1 LRYGLL
7 GEKLSH
13 SFSPKIHSMLGNTD
27 YGLFSVAREELDS
40 FMRESSFEAINV
52 TIPYKQSVI
61 PYLYS
66 ISEKAES
73 IGSVNTVVR
82 DREGRLHGYNTDYTG
97 LRYMLERG
105 GISLRGKKVLILGS
119 GGTSLTARAAAAD
132 MGAGSVTIISRRGE
146 DNYENIS
153 RHRDAE
159 VIINTTPVGMYPK
172 NGEALIS
179 LSEFPRLKAVADV
192 IYNPF
197 YSELLLEARKKGIK
211 YANGLSMLV
220 AQAVAA
226 DSIFFSEERGAALP
240 KEEPELSAEDKKKV
254 EAIHGR
260 LFFELSNLVLVGM
273 PSSGKT
279 TVGRELARELK
290 KEFRDADTEIEE
302 KYGASIPEIFEREG
316 EQGFRDK
323 ESTVIR
329 ELSKER
335 GLVISTGGG
344 AVLREENRRALRQNA
359 VTVFLKR
366 DIEKLSLEGRPLSKS
381 REELYSMYERR
392 LPFYEEASDITVD
405 NNGDIEETVR
415 NIVEELKKYEA
426 FGD

>member
-1 LRYGLL
+1 MRYGLL

-279 TVGRELARELK
+279 TVGRELAWELK
-290 KEFRDADTEIEE
+290 KEFRDADTE
-302 KYGASIPEIFEREG
+302 
-316 EQGFRDK
+316 

>member
-1 LRYGLL
+1 MRYGLL

-279 TVGRELARELK
+279 TVGRELAWELK
-290 KEFRDADTEIEE
+290 KECRDADTEI
-302 KYGASIPEIFEREG
+302 
-316 EQGFRDK
+316 
-323 ESTVIR
+323 TVIR